1 MFQMIE
7 GMQREEA
14 LFPNIVL
21 SHVVQCWWELASLEL
36 ERNSETVREMPCA
49 RGWET
54 QRSLAS

>member
-1 MFQMIE
+1 MVE

-36 ERNSETVREMPCA
+36 ERNSETEREMPCA